1 MKHVCGAMAAAMAL
15 VAFGGLAQ
23 AQDQDFL
30 DALEPAPAAVPS
42 SDIGD
47 CIPSPI
53 EGTVP
58 FLNAFKARKTN
69 AQLFGTVGFFER
81 VMRAPSPLRGEFSED
96 LGLDYDADDPPVPMW
111 AWEVNVI
118 TNAVRLPV
126 VNGGSGCGR
135 DLRYG
140 LQGLDLYAA
149 NSALRIPLLE
159 FEFGDEQASLGL
171 FSAGGVTASVLQNGN
186 RFFQTYQF
194 AAIGLLG
201 TYLPPAVLAFE
212 DDAGFQRVT
221 GDFIL
226 GAEADLGSY
235 GDVYL
240 GYAFNRG
247 LYTNL
252 TVPKIKFFASVLVAQ
267 ELQSLPL
274 LQAGFQAIKLIDAL
288 GSSALWTR
296 RQQLSTGAATQSD
309 DPEPESLRLTTGNY
323 SQTGIELGAWARMDL
338 SLSYAVEPEPFLHKL
353 HGSIYTPGFKESLFG
368 FRVDF
373 GLIDFP
379 EAPFLGVEGGQRL
392 SVVADLGLL
401 RVGYN
406 DPNLFEAFPY
416 ARDFFNV
423 NFKIAF

>member
-1 MKHVCGAMAAAMAL
+1 MKCLCGVTTAALTL
-15 VAFGGLAQ
+15 VVFGGLAH
-23 AQDQDFL
+23 AQGQDFL
-30 DALEPAPAAVPS
+30 DALEPESATNS
-42 SDIGD
+42 NSDIQD
-47 CIPSPI
+47 CVPSPI

-58 FLNAFKARKTN
+58 FLNAFEARKTN

-81 VMRAPSPLRGEFSED
+81 VMLTPSPMRAGLGED
-96 LGLDYDADDPPVPMW
+96 MGLDYDAEDPPLPLW

-126 VNGGSGCGR
+126 VNSGSGCGR

-140 LQGLDLYAA
+140 LQSLDLYAA
-149 NSALRIPLLE
+149 NSALRIPLFE
-159 FEFGDEQASLGL
+159 FELGGEQASVGL
-171 FSAGGVTASVLQNGN
+171 FSAGGVTASVLQNSN

-201 TYLPPAVLAFE
+201 TYFPPAVLAFE
-212 DDAGFQRVT
+212 DDSGFQRIT

-226 GAEADLGSY
+226 GAEGDFGAY
-235 GDVYL
+235 GDFYL
-240 GYAFNRG
+240 GYALSRG

-252 TVPKIKFFASVLVAQ
+252 TVPKIKFFASALVAQ
-267 ELQSLPL
+267 ELESVPL
-274 LQAGFQAIKLIDAL
+274 LQAGFQAIKTLDAI
-288 GSSALWTR
+288 GKSAIWGR
-296 RQQLSTGAATQSD
+296 RQQLSTGAAAQNEA
-309 DPEPESLRLTTGNY
+309 PAAQSLRLTTGNY
-323 SQTGIELGAWARMDL
+323 SQTDIEIGSWARLDL
-338 SLSYAVEPEPFLHKL
+338 SLSYAFEPEPFLHKL
-353 HGSIYTPGFKESLFG
+353 QGSLYTPDFKESLFG
-368 FRVDF
+368 LRVDF

-379 EAPFLGVEGGQRL
+379 QAPFLGVEGGQRL

-401 RVGYN
+401 RIGYN